1 MFRGTV
7 KDHQGYIDL
16 QSEEG
21 KGSRFTLYFP
31 VTLEEPEKE
40 GKTAAPLPNQGK
52 GESIL
57 VVDDLKDQ
65 RELAM
70 MMLEK
75 PAIVIMRVMSLFFLK
90 NLTRSI
96 DRV

>member
-1 MFRGTV
+1 V

-75 PAIVIMRVMSLFFLK
+75 LGYQVEAVAGGEESIEYLK
-90 NLTRSI
+90 DKKRTS
-96 DRV
+96 

>member
-1 MFRGTV
+1 V